1 MKKFI
6 SLTIVLTM
14 LLSVFY
20 CFPAEARVYEDYP
33 YIYLDF
39 EENNLDQLKANNEVG
54 SNLPS
59 RWTAGGANGTNG
71 CISLDDSGDWANNY
85 YYFKEPLKVGQTYRT
100 SVWMRVTTENILG
113 IKPRISFIFYT
124 ATLAG
129 NKTAVKSVTL
139 TGGNTS
145 NGWVQYSGTI
155 EWDGLAQNESNGY
168 KDEPLN
174 PEAPMHVAVRVVGTG
189 SSTLW
194 SELKTKDEYKNDGTF
209 KLHYDMD
216 DIIVE
221 PAVGAE
227 KPTYDDSY
235 VVALDFEDGSTGGV
249 TGGGTKKVVTDPERG
264 KVLEN
269 VSGVDVFDEVVKSAT
284 LAYNHLYKI
293 SYWVKRTDDLCEYGG
308 QKTRTQLITWLH
320 KRVDTENVTKGTSYP
335 SIFTPNDISQGEWK
349 YIELYQK
356 FDVKTF
362 DNNKVDVGIR
372 LGNNKASAYIGS
384 LPENAGKK
392 IEEGEEG
399 VTSYIDDFFIQDL
412 GFVQNGDFEE
422 EQHTMRQYTAAKD
435 GKDIKQTVF
444 GWNDEN
450 AVSSISTDV
459 RSAADDP
466 KTESTQSMSVNISSD
481 GGRVYQ
487 GINFENGKTYKIA
500 FWAKGVDMADG
511 EEKPISIVLDRK
523 VDTVM
528 AQDVYDVPDYET
540 LGKDWKLTNEWKKYE
555 YTFEPKYE
563 SKSTPGTN
571 VIPRTPF
578 MYIDVD
584 GNKAGTKFL
593 VDDIT
598 FLDAD
603 TIIVDPE
610 VNPYPRLENVELVS
624 GDAVSG
630 ATVQIDYEF
639 VSEVEEMM
647 EGESVVRA
655 LISEDGKN
663 WGCIGQS
670 ATFGRVL
677 YTIPDIAIGKQLKLE
692 IAPMD
697 EVYQMGE
704 ITTVELGEVKKA
716 FEIIPEINNWNE
728 ETGEVAASVFIE
740 NNLSSLGNQ
749 EIVVILALYDDNNTL
764 ISTTVKP
771 EIITEQYSE
780 TIKVSAISTASASKA
795 KLYVWSGTSLA
806 DAGEKSYCEAV
817 SLDKNAVG

>member
-1 MKKFI
+1 MKKFVSI
-6 SLTIVLTM
+6 TIILTM

-54 SNLPS
+54 TNVASK
-59 RWTAGGANGTNG
+59 WKAGGAVGTNG
-71 CISLDDSGDWANNY
+71 CISLEESGNWANNT
-85 YYFKEPLKVGQTYRT
+85 YFMKRPLTVGQTYNVSLWVKIT
-100 SVWMRVTTENILG
+100 SEDILNFT
-113 IKPRISFIFYT
+113 PRIECYFYT
-124 ATLAG
+124 KSHD
-129 NKTAVKSVTL
+129 NKTARKMVTL
-139 TGGNTS
+139 QGTPTVGQWVHCTGTLDWNGIAFNEGS
-145 NGWVQYSGTI
+145 N
-155 EWDGLAQNESNGY
+155 
-168 KDEPLN
+168 KDEAIN
-174 PEAPMHVAVRVVGTG
+174 EEASVDLRVRIATAGH
-189 SSTLW
+189 TLW
-194 SELKTKDEYKNDGTF
+194 MALSAEDKFGSTF
-209 KLHYDMD
+209 KLQYDMD
-216 DIIVE
+216 DIVVE
-221 PAVGAE
+221 PAVGSE

-235 VVALDFEDGSTGGV
+235 LVAADFEDGSVGGLSGIKSV
-249 TGGGTKKVVTDPERG
+249 QDDPERG
-264 KVLEN
+264 GKVGLVQSPIGQFNSLEAKN
-269 VSGVDVFDEVVKSAT
+269 NYLKF
-284 LAYNHLYKI
+284 NHLYKI
-293 SYWVKRTDDLCEYGG
+293 SCWVKRTDDYCEYGG
-308 QKTRTQLITWLH
+308 QKSQVACINMAQNRMDKTNIAPTVSYPTY
-320 KRVDTENVTKGTSYP
+320 TKGNLEQNKWTYY
-335 SIFTPNDISQGEWK
+335 EYYLK
-349 YIELYQK
+349 Y
-356 FDVKTF
+356 DVKTF
-362 DNNKVDVGIR
+362 DGAGAWTGIR
-372 LGNNKASAYIGS
+372 VGNSAASKAAGQTGEIG
-384 LPENAGKK
+384 L
-392 IEEGEEG
+392 EG
-399 VTSYIDDFFIQDL
+399 VTYYVDDFLIQDL
-412 GFVQNGDFEE
+412 GFVQNGDFEH
-422 EQHTMRQYTAAKD
+422 EQSEIYRIDAKGTSQKTD
-435 GKDIKQTVF
+435 SIF
-444 GWNDEN
+444 GWLPEQ
-450 AVSSISTDV
+450 ATSSISTDV